1 MIEKGRAMKTLTKLM
16 LGLAGLVMALPAT
29 AEWKPSPAE
38 KATLPPYCA
47 ARFVVFLVVF
57 LCWWDS
63 MGSDFMHVHHYCA
76 GLNFVNRA
84 RGMGS
89 SNKDRQGTLEA
100 ALRNFDYML
109 AHTHPDFSLRPEI
122 LMNRGIALSM
132 MKRTGEAVGEL
143 MKAIEADPKQPR
155 AYMTLADLYSQ
166 QKNRAKALET
176 DTENLR
182 HNPDTKSLQRRYTE
196 LGGKLLFFVFVV
208 SVLVVDQADTAA
220 APTAE
225 PGSKPPVESSDSA
238 PPRPAETPAA
248 PPKIGSPTNPYCR
261 FCPD

>member
-1 MIEKGRAMKTLTKLM
+1 MKMLTKLM
-16 LGLAGLVMALPAT
+16 LGLAGLVMTLPAA

-38 KATLPPYCA
+38 MATLPSYCA
-47 ARFVVFLVVF
+47 ARFDEKSAAFKT
-57 LCWWDS
+57 WRDS

-89 SNKDRQGTLEA
+89 SNKDRRGTLEA

-132 MKRTGEAVGEL
+132 MNRTGEAVGDL

-155 AYMTLADLYSQ
+155 AYMTLADLYSK

-176 DTENLR
+176 VTEGLR

-196 LGGKLLFFVFVV
+196 LGGKLPYPPPVEP
-208 SVLVVDQADTAA
+208 
-220 APTAE
+220 APVAVQVNTDAIPAAE
-225 PGSKPPVESSDSA
+225 PGSTPSPVEPADSA
-238 PPRPAETPAA
+238 PTSPAETAAA

>member
-1 MIEKGRAMKTLTKLM
+1 MKTLMKLELI
-16 LGLAGLVMALPAT
+16 LGLAGMALAQPAA

-38 KATLPPYCA
+38 MAMLPPYCA
-47 ARFVVFLVVF
+47 ARFDERSEAFKS
-57 LCWWDS
+57 WKSS
-63 MGSDFMHVHHYCA
+63 MGSDFIHVHHYCA

-84 RGMGS
+84 RGMTS

-132 MKRTGEAVGEL
+132 MNRTGEAVGNL
-143 MKAIEADPKQPR
+143 LQSIEADPNQPR
-155 AYMTLADLYSQ
+155 AYLTLADMYDKQ
-166 QKNRAKALET
+166 RNRAKALET
-176 DTENLR
+176 VTEGLR

-196 LGGKLLFFVFVV
+196 LGGKLPYPAPSGPAPVPA
-208 SVLVVDQADTAA
+208 QASKPNEAPASGTGPTPPAEAA
-220 APTAE
+220 A
-225 PGSKPPVESSDSA
+225 GV
-238 PPRPAETPAA
+238 PAA
-248 PPKIGSPTNPYCR
+248 PAAEPEAAPKIGSPTNPYCR